1 MTLSGYNKGTWID
14 YVFKQ
19 TGKPDGYIAAE
30 EEQEEPK
37 EEKNPNTSAK
47 EVLLVLFGLTISI
60 LLLHTVNEKYIR

>member
-47 EVLLVLFGLTISI
+47 EVLFGLTISI